1 MASAGTRASQDF
13 VPVKEI
19 RDGVIITND
28 GSLRMVLI
36 ASSIN
41 LALKSTEEQESVI
54 LQFQNFLNSLDFSVQ
69 IFIQSRRYDI
79 RPYMA
84 TLEEREGVQLND
96 LLRIQTREYINFIKT
111 LGANEHH
118 VQDIFRGCPLYA
130 ALAWHNDKKG
140 LFSFGGKSA
149 TTRGGKDALSDFD
162 APRTIGTA
170 RFRRPARACSLRRAH
185 AVFGNAGSYRTLV

>member
-111 LGANEHH
+111 LSERTNIMSKTFFVVVPYTPPSLG
-118 VQDIFRGCPLYA
+118 ITTKRGFFIRREKRDHA
-130 ALAWHNDKKG
+130 RRKRRVVG
-140 LFSFGGKSA
+140 L
-149 TTRGGKDALSDFD
+149 
-162 APRTIGTA
+162 
-170 RFRRPARACSLRRAH
+170 
-185 AVFGNAGSYRTLV
+185 